1 MAREGIRLRIRRQQK
16 AERIIPLGTVP
27 FSEVAI
33 NQRFFLTPKD
43 TVRVL
48 WIKVCKWGG
57 QYQNWSNDSSY
68 PDQSFP
74 QDYPVFLT

>member
-1 MAREGIRLRIRRQQK
+1 MGRRISIRRVQK
-16 AERIIPLGTVP
+16 VVRVVPRGAVEFKDVPLGSS
-27 FSEVAI
+27 FY
-33 NQRFFLTPKD
+33 LTEKG

-48 WIKVCKWGG
+48 WIKVCKWGA
-57 QYQNWSNDSSY
+57 QYQDWSNDSSY